1 LNVDFERLFSGFW
14 SDSSTVDAAV
24 TLSSAFTAHSR
35 VYLHSVSDLL
45 LLSVD
50 ALDTLLSSESF
61 IVDSEDAL
69 LQILFPLRHPPLLH
83 HIRWEFVSAAAITSL
98 CENQMLFPPTESL
111 WLAVG
116 DRLLHPPGW
125 MDSLIVS
132 EFPPLFE
139 EFRAKR
145 FNLLWRGSRDGFTA
159 QEFHRHC
166 DGRANTLTLI
176 ADTNG
181 TVFGSFTPVKWESR
195 VVTAFGENCRK
206 GDDSLRSFL
215 FTLQNPHGVQP
226 RKFAVMAERKQ
237 YAIWCPSDRGPQF
250 GYPYELFVGD
260 GLRGATDNFGKVY
273 TNDTGLNGKTFFTGA
288 ESFTVKE
295 IEVFEIAD

>member
-1 LNVDFERLFSGFW
+1 
-14 SDSSTVDAAV
+14 V
-24 TLSSAFTAHSR
+24 TLSSAFAAHSR
-35 VYLHSVSDLL
+35 VSLHSVSDVS

-50 ALDTLLSSESF
+50 ALDSLLSSDSF
-61 IVDSEDAL
+61 MVDSEDAL
-69 LQILFPLRHPPLLH
+69 LQILFPLGHPPLLRY
-83 HIRWEFVSAAAITSL
+83 IRWEFVSAAAIASL
-98 CENQMLFPPTESL
+98 CEVLTLCSPTESL

-176 ADTNG
+176 SDTDG
-181 TVFGSFTPVKWESR
+181 SIFGGFTPLEWESHI
-195 VVTAFGENCRK
+195 GGKCK

-215 FTLQNPHGVQP
+215 FTLQDPHGVQP

-260 GLRGATDNFGKVY
+260 GLMGATDNFGKVY

-288 ESFTVKE
+288 DKFTVKE